1 MNPLIVAFAIVG
13 GIWGIV
19 SDRIATRWPEH
30 DEPELPGDRPP
41 GWRTVVNGAIGAI
54 ALGTLPARFDDTTQL
69 ALFGAWFLV
78 LTLLL
83 ATDLDQRL
91 LPSAITLPLIVAT
104 LVVAVTGV
112 DPLVHDAF
120 GILGAIGI
128 AIAIPLGMYLI
139 SIPFGVDAV
148 GQGDLILLV
157 SVGLFEGL
165 VRTITGLV
173 VGAFLGGV
181 VIAALI
187 VTRRVTRRTYIPY
200 GPFLIIGAFWGVLV
214 RFG

>member
-1 MNPLIVAFAIVG
+1 MNLLVVAFAVVG
-13 GIWGIV
+13 GLWGIV
-19 SDRIATRWPEH
+19 VDRIATRWPEH
-30 DEPELPGDRPP
+30 DEPDLPGGRTP
-41 GWRTVVNGAIGAI
+41 GWRTVVNGAIGAV
-54 ALGTLPARFDDTTQL
+54 ALGALPTRFDDPAQL

-91 LPSAITLPLIVAT
+91 LPSAITLPLIAIA
-104 LVVAVTGV
+104 LLAAVSGV

-120 GILGAIGI
+120 GVPGAI
-128 AIAIPLGMYLI
+128 AIAIVLPLAMYLI

-157 SVGLFEGL
+157 SVGLLDGL

-181 VIAALI
+181 VII
-187 VTRRVTRRTYIPY
+187 VLMLTRRVSRRTYIPY
-200 GPFLIIGAFWGVLV
+200 GPFLIIGAYWGVLV